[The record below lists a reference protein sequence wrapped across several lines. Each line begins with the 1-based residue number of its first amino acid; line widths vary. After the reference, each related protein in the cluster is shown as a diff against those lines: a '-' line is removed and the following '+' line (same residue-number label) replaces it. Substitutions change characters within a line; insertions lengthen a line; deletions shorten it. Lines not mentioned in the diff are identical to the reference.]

1 MKSKEVHSA
10 IERCLENKDVQKIA
24 YINRIILNIIEMQEI
39 INNPEIGEKR
49 K

>member
-1 MKSKEVHSA
+1 MKRKFKNE
-10 IERCLENKDVQKIA
+10 DVQKMA